1 MPKYVYQC
9 LDCEALFE
17 VAHSFKEVIETCSQ
31 LDEHCECDPQTKV
44 VRIPQNINFMNKQ
57 EKKTRVGQVVDE
69 FIKNTKKEVS
79 SYKEEVLNWNPK
91 K

>member
-1 MPKYVYQC
+1 MPKYIYQC
-9 LDCEALFE
+9 LECEALFE
-17 VAHSFKEVIETCSQ
+17 VVHSFKEMIKTCSQ
-31 LDEHCECDPQTKV
+31 LDEHCECDPRTKV